1 MQPKLA
7 DWLVRGSK
15 PKKVRK
21 PLRRTRLLRGSTPV
35 KRVSKKRAR
44 ENRIY
49 TVKRKA
55 FLEAN
60 QMCQLSG
67 PLISAGVEPHC
78 TFETTEVHHM
88 CRRLGGN
95 YLDERTWAAT
105 CATCHRYVETHA
117 KLARTLGLIRT

>member
-1 MQPKLA
+1 MQTLTE
-7 DWLVRGSK
+7 WLNRGK
-15 PKKVRK
+15 GPKKPRK
-21 PLRRTRLLRGSTPV
+21 GLKRTTKPR
-35 KRVSKKRAR
+35 RVSAKRAKQ
-44 ENRIY
+44 NRIY

-60 QMCQLSG
+60 AMCQLGG
-67 PLISAGVEPHC
+67 PLISAGVEPNC

-105 CATCHRYVETHA
+105 CSNCHRYCETHA
-117 KLARTLGLIRT
+117 KLARELGLIRT